1 MAEETIK
8 SNMQSS
14 DNLNRVQTAQ
24 SVNISMEMFE
34 KMYLAPQNRIKG
46 ELRRTFANPTPL

>member
-1 MAEETIK
+1 MTEEMNK
-8 SNMQSS
+8 SDMQSP
-14 DNLNRVQTAQ
+14 DHLNRVQTAQ
-24 SVNISMEMFE
+24 SVNISMETFE